1 MCIRDRLRRVLI
13 PALAFLQ
20 PFLHSSF
27 QKYNIVVFF
36 RIFRVSNDD
45 PILEKARAA
54 HIVCCNYIL
63 LESNVSG
70 VADQGVESIRSRA
83 DTQDYRHSVHLS
95 LDAVFGIFVPFD
107 KPLHDRG
114 VGTGFPLALGTA
126 VRFIDNKVQ
135 SVRFVLNGII
145 KGFPNRVLPV
155 IRVLRQFTVSAD
167 FLSIQK
173 VDMTIL
179 DVYKRQVDAQ

>member
-1 MCIRDRLRRVLI
+1 MVLPTKVLNRSEVALI
-13 PALAFLQ
+13 P
-20 PFLHSSF
+20 
-27 QKYNIVVFF
+27 
-36 RIFRVSNDD
+36 RIT
-45 PILEKARAA
+45 
-54 HIVCCNYIL
+54 
-63 LESNVSG
+63 G
-70 VADQGVESIRSRA
+70 
-83 DTQDYRHSVHLS
+83 SVHLS

-114 VGTGFPLALGTA
+114 VGTGFPLALGAA

-135 SVRFVLNGII
+135 SARFVLNGII

-173 VDMTIL
+173 VDMTIFQHL
-179 DVYKRQVDAQ
+179 HIKSVVADDNALV